1 MLYRRVVGILIAL
14 TVVILAGTIGYWSLD
29 EWTIVDALY
38 MTIITIASVGYMEVR
53 PLSDQARVFTIVL
66 ILAGSAVL
74 IYGISVVT
82 AFIVEGELTDVL
94 RRKRMN
100 SRISG
105 LSGHYIVCG
114 ADRTGMSVIE
124 ELVKIR
130 RDFVVIENSP
140 DRIRDLMGR
149 GILCVEG
156 RATRDAVLLQAG
168 IERARG
174 LISSLETDAENLFVV
189 ITAKRLAPSVRV
201 ISKAIEEESDEK
213 IRMAGADSVVLPDF
227 IGGMR
232 MVSEMVRP
240 SVVTFLDVML
250 RVKDKTIRV
259 EDIDVPPDSPLLGRS
274 IAETGIADI
283 EGVTLVAMK
292 NNRDGSYTFNPQKKT
307 VLTEDTTL
315 VVMGYVDAIH
325 EIRERQKL
333 RA

>member
-14 TVVILAGTIGYWSLD
+14 TVVILSGTVGYWSLQD
-29 EWTIVDALY
+29 WTFVDALY

-100 SRISG
+100 SKISG

-130 RDFVVIENSP
+130 RDFVVIENGP

-168 IERARG
+168 IERAKG
-174 LISSLETDAENLFVV
+174 LVSSLETDAENLFVV

-201 ISKAIEEESDEK
+201 IAKAIEEESEEK

-240 SVVTFLDVML
+240 SVVSFLDIML
-250 RVKDKTIRV
+250 RSKDKTIRV
-259 EDIDVPPDSPLLGRS
+259 EDIDVPPGSALLGRS
-274 IAETGIADI
+274 IAETGIADV
-283 EGVTLVAMK
+283 EGVTLVALK
-292 NNRDGSYTFNPQKKT
+292 NDFEGSYTFNPSKKT
-307 VLTEDTTL
+307 VLDENTTII
-315 VVMGYVDAIH
+315 VMGHVDAIH
-325 EIRERQKL
+325 EIREKQK
-333 RA
+333 A

>member
-14 TVVILAGTIGYWSLD
+14 TVVILAGSIGYWSLD

-201 ISKAIEEESDEK
+201 ISKAIEEESEEK

-250 RVKDKTIRV
+250 RAKDRTIRV
-259 EDIDVPPDSPLLGRS
+259 EDIDVPPGSPLVDRS
-274 IAETGIADI
+274 IAEAGIADI

-292 NNRDGSYTFNPQKKT
+292 NNRDGSYTFNPPKKT
-307 VLTEDTTL
+307 VLTEDATL
-315 VVMGYVDAIH
+315 VVMGHVDAIH
-325 EIRERQKL
+325 EIREKQKP